1 LNSSQQLRQE
11 VDRIYKNRFSGE
23 ERTRLDVWRVLSR
36 KYFQQWVKATDT
48 VLDLGAGYCEFINLI
63 QARKK
68 YALDVNPATAQ
79 HAAPEVEVLSDD
91 IGADWSL
98 PDQSVDVVFTSN
110 SFEHLPSKK
119 ELSYCL
125 AEAWRVLRP
134 GGLLLSMGPN
144 IRYCYDIYWDFFD
157 HHLPL
162 SDKSLKEG
170 LELAGFSVEKVVPR
184 FLPYTMK
191 SRMPAHPLLVRLYLS
206 LPALWPIFGK
216 QFLIVARKKTAMA

>member
-1 LNSSQQLRQE
+1 MDTRTDTGREILNSSQQLRQE

-23 ERTRLDVWRVLSR
+23 ERTRLDVWRVLSG

-134 GGLLLSMGPN
+134 GGFCSAWGP
-144 IRYCYDIYWDFFD
+144 I
-157 HHLPL
+157 
-162 SDKSLKEG
+162 
-170 LELAGFSVEKVVPR
+170 SV
-184 FLPYTMK
+184 
-191 SRMPAHPLLVRLYLS
+191 
-206 LPALWPIFGK
+206 
-216 QFLIVARKKTAMA
+216 IVTTYIGIS